1 MNGEGFSPIV
11 IPGNVWDQEST
22 ATILRNRDIAG
33 LFKLATKY
41 TGASQVRLSVATGIP
56 QGRISQISRGQ
67 RQVSDL
73 VVFERIANGLGLPD
87 HARVL
92 LGLAPLGPAASARA
106 DDDEHQE
113 QADDLAARLDAA
125 SVIDST
131 MVMILSTDTNNLR
144 MLDRRMGAGPIADK
158 MRAHI
163 AQINRAHHHAVR
175 PGVRAELA
183 EVLAEASS
191 LAGWQAI
198 DTGAVNDAWDHYERA
213 KSAAQEAER
222 PAVLA
227 HVSGEQAY
235 TLIEIG
241 RPAEAVELI
250 RYVHQTHRGQIPA
263 LLRAWLSAAE
273 AEAASVLGDEVT
285 CRNALDQAARLLPE
299 DDWPDP
305 ELPYLALNRHHLAR
319 WRGNCLVRFADPDT
333 VEDLRGALAGMDGTF
348 NRAEAGVRC
357 DLGHAL
363 LAGGD
368 PDAALPHIQRAQ
380 QLATMT
386 GSRRQ
391 RRRVDELARLLNRS
405 LN

>member
-1 MNGEGFSPIV
+1 M
-11 IPGNVWDQEST
+11 
-22 ATILRNRDIAG
+22 
-33 LFKLATKY
+33 
-41 TGASQVRLSVATGIP
+41 
-56 QGRISQISRGQ
+56 
-67 RQVSDL
+67 
-73 VVFERIANGLGLPD
+73 
-87 HARVL
+87 
-92 LGLAPLGPAASARA
+92 
-106 DDDEHQE
+106 
-113 QADDLAARLDAA
+113 
-125 SVIDST
+125 
-131 MVMILSTDTNNLR
+131 
-144 MLDRRMGAGPIADK
+144 
-158 MRAHI
+158 
-163 AQINRAHHHAVR
+163 
-175 PGVRAELA
+175 RAELA

-191 LAGWQAI
+191 LAGWQSI

-213 KSAAQEAER
+213 KSVAQEAER
-222 PAVLA
+222 PAVPA

-241 RPAEAVELI
+241 RPAEAVQLN
-250 RYVHQTHRGQIPA
+250 RHVHQTHRGQIPA
-263 LLRAWLSAAE
+263 LLRARLSAAE

-299 DDWPDP
+299 DDRADP